1 MSSKP
6 RMTTTFA
13 PIMPTAPQEVD
24 PILFSFVSDETLSA
38 AMEEAVSDLFETNCA
53 ALGLD

>member
-1 MSSKP
+1 MFRST
-6 RMTTTFA
+6 RMTTTLS